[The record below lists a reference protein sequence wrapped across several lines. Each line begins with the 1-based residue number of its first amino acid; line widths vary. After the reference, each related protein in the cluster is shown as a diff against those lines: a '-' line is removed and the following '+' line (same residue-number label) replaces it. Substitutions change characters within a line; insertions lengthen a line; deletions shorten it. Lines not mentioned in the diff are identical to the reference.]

1 MKNKLTKKQALSTG
15 NNQDIID
22 YILLENGI
30 DPNLITDKE
39 YNKYKEI
46 IYQKLLAEQN

>member
-1 MKNKLTKKQALSTG
+1 MENGQTKKQTLSTG

-22 YILLENGI
+22 YILLKNGI
-30 DPNLITDKE
+30 DPNLITDE
-39 YNKYKEI
+39 QYDKYKEK